1 MFVKFCFHGMSLR
14 QADVDCGPLLPKLKA
29 KRKKLLKNVNNIFAL
44 TVKSDIISYI
54 RIYLPFLLIHL
65 LIHLNISFTK
75 NNVLYCVF
83 FTYLFTYY
91 LCIILPFHFPPHVI
105 SPPTLNKLI
114 YSCLFFL

>member
-1 MFVKFCFHGMSLR
+1 MKFCFHGMSLR

-65 LIHLNISFTK
+65 LIHLNISFK
-75 NNVLYCVF
+75 KIMYCIVF
-83 FTYLFTYY
+83 FLLIYLRIIYVLFYLF
-91 LCIILPFHFPPHVI
+91 IFPHM
-105 SPPTLNKLI
+105 SYPPQL
-114 YSCLFFL
+114 